1 MACFRMNDERLSG
14 PTIRWGWL
22 ATGLAIFSAACLT
35 TLIIVIAVK
44 GEALATA
51 ALALAV
57 LAFSAQLIVT
67 LAQDQQFGQ
76 LNADTK
82 SALTEMRATTS
93 SLLTNQSDQF
103 DRLLRFVL
111 EKVPGAVEDAVEDV
125 TSADDEQESTDESD
139 RAAEL
144 ESALQTR
151 LEEALR
157 RPTRPPDVVW
167 SSNATPKSSEVAS
180 LRAQRQREWKELM
193 AEYPSRAEGE
203 PVVEIIRKLPPQA
216 IATLG
221 RVAAN
226 STTSTREDRSVNY
239 RRRDDQISE
248 VLKRLIETGLLEKL
262 SEVTQHRD
270 GSTSDRYKLTPTGII
285 AARILRGQGNPP
297 EWAAD
302 MA

>member
-1 MACFRMNDERLSG
+1 
-14 PTIRWGWL
+14 
-22 ATGLAIFSAACLT
+22 LT
-35 TLIIVIAVK
+35 TLIIVVNVH
-44 GEALATA
+44 GDALATA

-76 LNADTK
+76 LNAETK
-82 SALTEMRATTS
+82 AALMEMRATTS
-93 SLLTNQSDQF
+93 SLLTNQSGQF
-103 DRLLRFVL
+103 NMVLRAFL
-111 EKVPGAVEDAVEDV
+111 EKVHGAVEGAVEDVEG
-125 TSADDEQESTDESD
+125 ADDEQESTDQSE

-151 LEEALR
+151 LEEALKS
-157 RPTRPPDVVW
+157 PTGQPGVVW
-167 SSNATPKSSEVAS
+167 SSSATPKSSDVAS
-180 LRAQRQREWKELM
+180 LRAQRQREWKDLM

-203 PVVEIIRKLPPQA
+203 PVVEIIHKLSPQA

-226 STTSTREDRSVNY
+226 SITSTREDRSVSY
-239 RRRDDQISE
+239 RRRDGQISE
-248 VLKRLIETGLLEKL
+248 GLKRLIETGLLEKL
-262 SEVTQHRD
+262 SEVAQHRD
-270 GSTSDRYKLTPTGII
+270 GLTSDRYKLTPTGII

>member
-1 MACFRMNDERLSG
+1 MTDERPRG
-14 PTIRWGWL
+14 PTLRWGWL
-22 ATGLAIFSAACLT
+22 ATALAIFSAACLS
-35 TLIIVIAVK
+35 TLIVVVTIKKVDPRSTV
-44 GEALATA
+44 

-67 LAQDQQFGQ
+67 LAQDQQFGE

-82 SALTEMRATTS
+82 SALMEMRATTS

-103 DRLLRFVL
+103 DRVLRFAL
-111 EKVPGAVEDAVEDV
+111 EKVHGAVEDAVEDV
-125 TSADDEQESTDESD
+125 KGADDEQESTDESD

-151 LEEALR
+151 LEEALK
-157 RPTRPPDVVW
+157 RPTGRSGVVW
-167 SSNATPKSSEVAS
+167 SSNATPKSSDVAS
-180 LRAQRQREWKELM
+180 LRAQRQREWKDLM

-226 STTSTREDRSVNY
+226 SITSTREDRSVSY
-239 RRRDDQISE
+239 RRRDGQISE
-248 VLKRLIETGLLEKL
+248 GLKRLIETGLLEKL
-262 SEVTQHRD
+262 SEVAQHRD
-270 GSTSDRYKLTPTGII
+270 GSTSDRYKLTPAGII